1 MNSHLSSSRQAGASL
16 MEVMVAMSVSLIVT
30 AAMIALMANSLSM
43 TARIVQMT
51 KLADDMRIAMQM
63 MTRDVR
69 RSSFNAQAMQ
79 CYGNE
84 DCATDG
90 SLTLADDVAIVEGSC
105 FWFEMDR
112 GFNGDSTDDEAG
124 GFRWRSRTV
133 EDLTV
138 GWMEMY
144 TGDTQP
150 TCEEPAGTAG
160 WVAITDPE
168 EINITAFSVDDVLSY
183 TENVLEDVH
192 GTIIQQKVRK
202 IRMRLQGQLVVDP
215 SIVRRMEDVIS
226 VRNNLIL

>member
-1 MNSHLSSSRQAGASL
+1 MKSHSSNSRQAGASL
-16 MEVMVAMSVSLIVT
+16 MEVMVAMSISLIVT
-30 AAMIALMANSLSM
+30 AAMIALMANSLST
-43 TARIVQMT
+43 TARIVKMT
-51 KLADDMRIAMQM
+51 KLADDMRVAMQM

-84 DCATDG
+84 DCASDG
-90 SLTLADDVAIVEGSC
+90 SLTLAGDVAIVGSNC

-133 EDLTV
+133 DDVTV

-150 TCEEPAGTAG
+150 TCDEAAGTAG

-168 EINITAFSVDDVLSY
+168 EINITAFSVDDGLSY

-192 GTIIQQKVRK
+192 GHIIQQKVRK
-202 IRMRLQGQLVVDP
+202 IRMNMQGQLVMDP
-215 SIVRRMEDVIS
+215 NIVRRTRDVIS